1 MFTFGILSSH
11 LPYVA
16 FVAVYL
22 FYLLMPSQF
31 KQLDDSAVLADNEK
45 CIQLTSD
52 TVSQHTDSAS
62 SYFYADNVAETL
74 SVSTNLPLI
83 PGIKI
88 CFCCHDIHHPDF
100 KLFHSLFSRPP
111 PIC

>member
-16 FVAVYL
+16 FVAVYI

-31 KQLDDSAVLADNEK
+31 KQLDDSVAFADNEK
-45 CIQLTSD
+45 CIQLSND
-52 TVSQHTDSAS
+52 TASQQTNSAS
-62 SYFYADNVAETL
+62 SYFFGDTVAD
-74 SVSTNLPLI
+74 SHCFSTDSPPI
-83 PGIKI
+83 PVLKI
-88 CFCCHDIHHPDF
+88 SFYCHDIHYPEF

-111 PIC
+111 PAC